1 MIADVILTV
10 SESKRLIAKAV
21 VKLSSVQ
28 KAMAEGIVIVG
39 RGTTNSYVFEELLN
53 KKIDKIQLTAGLT
66 LPAKGERP
74 PALSSKRIPDQVI
87 RRGKLLEET
96 TLEQIL
102 PEMGPGD
109 VFIKGGNALDYKNKM
124 AGILIGHPTSGTMG
138 AIGTIIARRIELII
152 PIGLEKLVYSEIDE
166 LSKLSRQTDTYR
178 GMPTLMPVAGTIV
191 TEIEALKVLC
201 NINAVLYSAGGI
213 AGAEGSV
220 RLLLEGDGE
229 SMESALKLVDSVQ
242 GEGAF
247 VNEE

>member
-21 VKLSSVQ
+21 VKLPAVQ

-39 RGTTNSYVFEELLN
+39 RGTTNSYVFEELLG
-53 KKIDKIQLTAGLT
+53 KTIDKIELTAGLT

-74 PALSSKRIPDQVI
+74 PALSAKRIPDQVL
-87 RRGKLLEET
+87 RQGKLLPET

-124 AGILIGHPTSGTMG
+124 AGILIGHPTAGTMG
-138 AIGTIIARRIELII
+138 AIGTIIAKRIELII
-152 PIGLEKLVYSEIDE
+152 PIGLEKLVYSDMNE
-166 LSKLSRQTDTYR
+166 LSTLSRQTETYR
-178 GMPTLMPVAGTIV
+178 GIPTLMPVAGTIV
-191 TEIEALKVLC
+191 TEVEALQVLC

-220 RLLLEGDGE
+220 RLLLAGERE
-229 SMESALKLVDSVQ
+229 SMESALELVNQVQ

-247 VNEE
+247 V

>member
-21 VKLSSVQ
+21 VKLPSVQ
-28 KAMAEGIVIVG
+28 KAMEDGIAIVG
-39 RGTTNSYVFEELLN
+39 RGTTNSYLFEELLG
-53 KKIDKIQLTAGLT
+53 KPIDKIQLTAGLT

-74 PALSSKRIPDQVI
+74 PALASKRIPDQVF
-87 RRGKLLEET
+87 RRGELLEDT

-124 AGILIGHPTSGTMG
+124 VGILIGHPTAGTMG
-138 AIGTIIARRIELII
+138 AIGTIISRRIELII
-152 PIGLEKLVYSEIDE
+152 PIGLEKLVCSDINQ
-166 LSKLSRQTDTYR
+166 LSRLSRQTDTYK
-178 GMPTLMPVAGTIV
+178 GMPTLMSVTGTIV
-191 TEIEALKVLC
+191 TEIEALHILC

-220 RLLLEGDGE
+220 RLLLEGDREGLE
-229 SMESALKLVDSVQ
+229 SVLKLVDSVQ
-242 GEGAF
+242 GESAF
-247 VNEE
+247 V